1 MRLMGKLVRIEY
13 EIPPMRAIYSEYYDE
28 LEGVTDAD
36 YIATFAPMHPHA
48 KVRKIERNIPANE
61 RAEVEGEER

>member
-28 LEGVTDAD
+28 LEGATDAD
-36 YIATFAPMHPHA
+36 YIAVFAPIRRTP
-48 KVRKIERNIPANE
+48 NT
-61 RAEVEGEER
+61 AEDFPVSSTPQSDGR

>member
-28 LEGVTDAD
+28 LEGATDAD
-36 YIATFAPMHPHA
+36 YIAVFAPMHPRA
-48 KVRKIERNIPANE
+48 KVRKIERNIPARE
-61 RAEVEGEER
+61 QAEVEGEEQ